1 MMETEY
7 KDGRIT
13 REEFDDLS
21 ATVDAAIN
29 TLVKEDVKSVKITK
43 LIPGRNSR
51 RK

>member
-7 KDGRIT
+7 RDGRKT
-13 REEFDDLS
+13 REVFDDLS